1 MCLQIFCKTTQDS
14 AKTMPLVQEKD
25 RPTESSEP
33 NIADGKSSGPASMA
47 PETEAGDKPFPF
59 LGLLCYA
66 DALDW
71 LLMVSGTMGSF
82 IHGMGPSMSYYI
94 LGKSVDVIGNNIGNK
109 EATIHE
115 LNKVT
120 FDLICFKANILNAI
134 GFC

>member
-1 MCLQIFCKTTQDS
+1 
-14 AKTMPLVQEKD
+14 MPLVQEKD

-59 LGLLCYA
+59 LGLLRYA

-94 LGKSVDVIGNNIGNK
+94 LGKYVDVIGNNIGNK
-109 EATIHE
+109 EATVHE

-120 FDLICFKANILNAI
+120 FDLICFKANLLNVI

>member
-1 MCLQIFCKTTQDS
+1 
-14 AKTMPLVQEKD
+14 MPLVQEKD

-33 NIADGKSSGPASMA
+33 NIEDGKKSSGPASMA

-134 GFC
+134 GFFRNDLPLFH

>member
-1 MCLQIFCKTTQDS
+1 
-14 AKTMPLVQEKD
+14 MPLVQEKD

-71 LLMVSGTMGSF
+71 LLMVR
-82 IHGMGPSMSYYI
+82 GPWDPSYMAWGLQCRTTY
-94 LGKSVDVIGNNIGNK
+94 LGN
-109 EATIHE
+109 
-115 LNKVT
+115 L
-120 FDLICFKANILNAI
+120 LM
-134 GFC
+134 